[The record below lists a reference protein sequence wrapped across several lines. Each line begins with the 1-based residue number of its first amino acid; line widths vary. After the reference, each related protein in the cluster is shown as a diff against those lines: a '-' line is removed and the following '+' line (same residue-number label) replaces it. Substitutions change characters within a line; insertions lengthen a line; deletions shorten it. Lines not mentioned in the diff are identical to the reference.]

1 MSKQWITDRLE
12 MEAILNEAVV
22 GSFATVCPD
31 GSPYVVTVNH
41 VYHQGKIYFHCAL
54 TGKKLDNIKH
64 EPRVCF
70 EAHIIDRLVIAK
82 RADDSGVRYH
92 SVIIN
97 GRAKI
102 VTDPKAKL
110 DALTILSAKYTMG
123 HDTAPPSDKC
133 TGFTGVVEIE
143 IDEMTGKKNVD

>member
-1 MSKQWITDRLE
+1 

-41 VYHQGKIYFHCAL
+41 VYYQGKIYFHCAL

-70 EAHIIDRLVIAK
+70 EAHIMDCLVIAK
-82 RADDSGVRYH
+82 RADDSGVHYR

-97 GRAKI
+97 GRAKL
-102 VTDPKAKL
+102 VTNPKAKL
-110 DALTILSAKYTMG
+110 DALTILSAKYTTG

-133 TGFTGVVEIE
+133 TGITGVVEIE

>member
-110 DALTILSAKYTMG
+110 DALTILSAKYTTG

-133 TGFTGVVEIE
+133 TEVTGVVEIE